1 MGSGIWRRYMD
12 GHPTDD
18 DGREAAQEVH
28 SSAEVGDLAGV
39 GINGQWSGCFTS
51 SRDTSHDLVSLE
63 KTIGTGSGRVSQ
75 GDPVQ
80 TEPRGQG
87 TSEREPEAQRYRDVA
102 LSGADALEKKDELG
116 LTGRKPGQSYSGE
129 QRQRIL
135 DTVQRLKSQG
145 VSTTG
150 VLQGLRVPRSTFYFW
165 KTEKDRKN
173 CPTAY
178 NALLEHETQSIV
190 SMKEREAHLSH
201 RHISGLL
208 RHQDVWVS
216 SSSCYRELK
225 SRGMV
230 WKWTLRESPWK
241 TAHYEPYEPNR
252 LWGEDWTG
260 IVIGGLRHYVLTILD
275 LFSRYLVAWGIFKTI
290 TQREVKNLV
299 ALAVMSQGLEEH
311 DTKPI
316 LRTDPGSPNMAADV
330 RIFLR
335 EIGVVFSPG
344 RVSRP
349 TDNARQERFYR
360 TLKQEEVYCH
370 DGYISVETAR
380 SSIGHWIEYYNE
392 VRPHQAL
399 FGYPPAFLHR
409 LGNKTQLL
417 QNYRGNV
424 EKAKQKRRQE
434 RILNNQKPTTFFTGN
449 V

>member
-1 MGSGIWRRYMD
+1 MD

-28 SSAEVGDLAGV
+28 SSPEVRDLARM
-39 GINGQWSGCFTS
+39 GINGQWSGCFTAPWDS
-51 SRDTSHDLVSLE
+51 SHDSVSLE
-63 KTIGTGSGRVSQ
+63 ETIGTGSGRVSQ

-80 TEPRGQG
+80 TQPRGQG
-87 TSEREPEAQRYRDVA
+87 TRERESEAQRHRDIA

-116 LTGRKPGQSYSGE
+116 LTGRKPGQSYSQE

-135 DTVQRLKSQG
+135 DTVQRLTSQG
-145 VSTTG
+145 VSTTCA
-150 VLQGLRVPRSTFYFW
+150 LQGLRVPRSTFYFW
-165 KTEKDRKN
+165 RSDKDRKSLSRA
-173 CPTAY
+173 C
-178 NALLEHETQSIV
+178 NALLEDETQSIV
-190 SMKEREAHLSH
+190 SMKEHEAHLSH

-208 RHQDVWVS
+208 RHRDIWVS
-216 SSSCYRELK
+216 PSSCYRVLK

-230 WKWTLRESPWK
+230 WEWTLRESPWK
-241 TAHYEPYEPNR
+241 KAHYEPYEPNQI
-252 LWGEDWTG
+252 WGEDWTG

-311 DTKPI
+311 DPKPI

-370 DGYISVETAR
+370 DGYVSLESAR
-380 SSIGHWIEYYNE
+380 YSIGYWIDYYNE

-399 FGYPPAFLHR
+399 FGYPPALVHDM
-409 LGNKTQLL
+409 GNKTRLL
-417 QNYRGNV
+417 EDYRLNV
-424 EKAKQKRRQE
+424 EKAKRKRRLE
-434 RILNNQKPTTFFTGN
+434 WILNNQKPTTFFTGN